1 MEIRQLR
8 AFIAIAELGTFT
20 AGALRVHV
28 TQAAIS
34 MQIRQL
40 ENELGARLFIRA
52 PRRVMLTEAG
62 EQLLQRAR
70 QILRDHDAA
79 LDEIAELAGAERGR
93 LRVGSASAM
102 VTTDVLPQLLKEV
115 RRKHSRAEVT
125 VASGTSEAL
134 VQQILSGE
142 IDIAFV
148 SLPVEAR
155 GINTERLTQ
164 DQLVAVASPRH
175 RLAKQKTI
183 SAYTLAGEKLI
194 LGERGGNT
202 RRLIDLFFAQAGVS
216 LHVSM
221 ELSRQAAIRRMV
233 EADMG
238 VGIVPLQTVR
248 DEVERGRLIRWWI
261 EGAQINWEMGLARL
275 AGGYESPI
283 SQTFIKL
290 SRDYFRGNP
299 ECRRQENSN
308 GVGQEARE
316 EIVLII
322 SSEYLNQAFNILFIV
337 KEMRRHTN
345 PLRLLRDD
353 HPLLGQP

>member
-20 AGALRVHV
+20 AGAQRVHV

-40 ENELGARLFIRA
+40 ENELGEKLFIRA

-79 LDEIAELAGAERGR
+79 VDEIAELAGAERGR

-102 VTTDVLPQLLKEV
+102 VATDVLPKLLKEL
-115 RRKHSRAEVT
+115 RKQHSGAEVT
-125 VASGTSEAL
+125 VGSGTSEAL
-134 VQQILSGE
+134 VHQILAGE
-142 IDIAFV
+142 LDLAFV

-155 GINTERLTQ
+155 GISTERLSQ

-175 RLAKQKTI
+175 RLAKQRTI

-202 RRLIDLFFAQAGVS
+202 RRLIDQFFAQAGVS

-233 EADMG
+233 EEDMG
-238 VGIVPLQTVR
+238 VGIVPLQTVN
-248 DEVERGRLIRWWI
+248 DAVAKGRLVRWWI
-261 EGAQINWEMGLARL
+261 EGAQINWELGIARL

-283 SQTFIKL
+283 VQTFIRL
-290 SRDYFRGNP
+290 
-299 ECRRQENSN
+299 
-308 GVGQEARE
+308 ARAHFGGE
-316 EIVLII
+316 TTKPAAAKKAKAAA
-322 SSEYLNQAFNILFIV
+322 N
-337 KEMRRHTN
+337 
-345 PLRLLRDD
+345 
-353 HPLLGQP
+353 

>member
-20 AGALRVHV
+20 AGAQRVHV

-40 ENELGARLFIRA
+40 ENELGSRLFIRA

-62 EQLLQRAR
+62 EQLLERAR

-79 LDEIAELAGAERGR
+79 IDEIAALAGAERGR
-93 LRVGSASAM
+93 LRIGSASAM
-102 VTTDVLPQLLKEV
+102 VTTDVLPKLLKEV
-115 RRKHSRAEVT
+115 RKQHAGAEIS

-134 VQQILSGE
+134 VQQILGG
-142 IDIAFV
+142 DLDLAFV

-155 GINTERLTQ
+155 GINTERLSQ

-175 RLAKQKTI
+175 RLAKNRTI

-202 RRLIDLFFAQAGVS
+202 RRLIDQFFAQAGVT

-233 EADMG
+233 EEDMG
-238 VGIVPLQTVR
+238 VGIVPLQTVSEAV
-248 DEVERGRLIRWWI
+248 DKGRLVRWWI
-261 EGAQINWEMGLARL
+261 EGAQINWELGVARL
-275 AGGYESPI
+275 TGGYESPI
-283 SQTFIKL
+283 LQTFIKL
-290 SRDYFRGNP
+290 ARSHYGGELSRPAATKKIKATASKKRG
-299 ECRRQENSN
+299 
-308 GVGQEARE
+308 
-316 EIVLII
+316 
-322 SSEYLNQAFNILFIV
+322 
-337 KEMRRHTN
+337 KK
-345 PLRLLRDD
+345 
-353 HPLLGQP
+353 